1 MNFSAI
7 SSVAIEKSRGM
18 GSSQQEPAAGV
29 EEDTEEGSQGC
40 PCWWWWSGGTQTIEE
55 GRNRCELLRAESK
68 DASRKEER
76 METVK
81 RACVQGLA
89 LEVN

>member
-18 GSSQQEPAAGV
+18 VNSCQEPAAGL
-29 EEDTEEGSQGC
+29 EEDTEEGSHGD
-40 PCWWWWSGGTQTIEE
+40 PCWGRGGILRPQKRVEADVL
-55 GRNRCELLRAESK
+55 LLRAESK
-68 DASRKEER
+68 DANRKEEG

-81 RACVQGLA
+81 RACIQGLA
-89 LEVN
+89 LEVI